1 MRKRLRR
8 AAALALAA
16 AALLA
21 LSGCASSQ
29 EERRG
34 LDGGETSVI
43 LATSGEPL
51 RFYALSEEGCAGD
64 DNLVL
69 SNVYDCLTF
78 LEPDGS
84 ISPGL
89 AESWEISED
98 GLCYTFHLRR
108 GVRFHN
114 GLEMT
119 AEDVKFTYDK
129 GAAGPLGAGLFV
141 NYERCEIVD
150 DYTVNIYLTAPYA
163 GFLYGVASRLGGIC
177 CKAYYDEV
185 GDEGYLKAPIG
196 TGPYTLDEVINGE
209 KIVLRANDGYWRGE
223 PAIKE
228 VTIAIVPNVST
239 QMIGLENGDYD
250 AVRNPPIDSC
260 LHLKEGGDVTW
271 DYADSTGRITLYLA
285 VWGGR
290 PGEDLNFRLAV
301 QCGIDKDEV
310 NEGANSGCATIL
322 DIDMCPIYA
331 GYPSEGLQ
339 AVAYDREKALDYLAA
354 SSCSGE
360 SFEILCQS
368 GTACETVAKIIQSQ
382 LIELGIAATVTA
394 VDSSSYTQ
402 LQLAGDYDAVIRE
415 QLSSMVDADG
425 ASTFFNTTPG
435 YAYTKN
441 CKYPRADEIFPLF
454 VQGREAQGEEREPY
468 YAEACN
474 IITEEAYL
482 VPLYNGLI
490 AVACSTHLQGVE
502 AHCLGTY
509 NFYRWSWD

>member
-1 MRKRLRR
+1 MKSNRLRR
-8 AAALALAA
+8 AAALFAA
-16 AALLA
+16 VLLLA
-21 LSGCASSQ
+21 LSGCAAGQ
-29 EERRG
+29 EARRG
-34 LDGGETSVI
+34 LTGEETSVV

-51 RFYALSEEGCAGD
+51 RFYALSDEGCAGD

-78 LEPDGS
+78 LEADGS

-89 AESWEISED
+89 AESWVLSED
-98 GLCYTFHLRR
+98 GLCYTFHLRQ
-108 GVRFHN
+108 GIKFHN
-114 GLEMT
+114 GMEMT
-119 AEDVKFTYDK
+119 AEDVKFTFDK

-185 GDEGYLKAPIG
+185 GDEGYLEAPIG
-196 TGPYTLDEVINGE
+196 TGPYILSEVVSEE
-209 KIVLRANDGYWRGE
+209 KIVLRANEDYWRGA

-228 VTIAIVPNVST
+228 VIIAIVPSVST

-250 AVRNPPIDSC
+250 VVRNPPIDSC
-260 LHLKEGGDVTW
+260 LHLDENGDVTW
-271 DYADSTGRITLYLA
+271 DFTDSTGRITLYLA

-290 PGEDLNFRLAV
+290 PGEDLNFRRAV

-310 NEGANSGCATIL
+310 NEGANSGYATIL

-331 GYPSEGLQ
+331 GYPSEGI
-339 AVAYDREKALDYLAA
+339 VTVPYDKEKALEYLAA
-354 SSCSGE
+354 SSYSGE

-368 GTACETVAKIIQSQ
+368 GTACETVAKIVQSQ
-382 LIELGIAATVTA
+382 LIELGIAAEVTA
-394 VDSSSYTQ
+394 VDSSTYTQ
-402 LQLAGDYDAVIRE
+402 LQLAGTYDAIIRE

-441 CKYPRADEIFPLF
+441 CKYPLADEIFALF
-454 VQGREAQGEEREPY
+454 VQGRELQGEAREPY

-474 IITEEAYL
+474 IITEQAYL
-482 VPLYNGLI
+482 VPLYNGI
-490 AVACSTHLQGVE
+490 ISVAYSKHLSGVE

-509 NFYRWSWD
+509 NFFYWSWN

>member
-1 MRKRLRR
+1 M
-8 AAALALAA
+8 
-16 AALLA
+16 
-21 LSGCASSQ
+21 
-29 EERRG
+29 
-34 LDGGETSVI
+34 
-43 LATSGEPL
+43 
-51 RFYALSEEGCAGD
+51 
-64 DNLVL
+64 
-69 SNVYDCLTF
+69 
-78 LEPDGS
+78 
-84 ISPGL
+84 
-89 AESWEISED
+89 
-98 GLCYTFHLRR
+98 
-108 GVRFHN
+108 
-114 GLEMT
+114 
-119 AEDVKFTYDK
+119 
-129 GAAGPLGAGLFV
+129 
-141 NYERCEIVD
+141 
-150 DYTVNIYLTAPYA
+150 
-163 GFLYGVASRLGGIC
+163 ASRLGGIC

-290 PGEDLNFRLAV
+290 PGEDLNFRRAV

-339 AVAYDREKALDYLAA
+339 TVAYDREKALDYLAA

-382 LIELGIAATVTA
+382 LIEPGHRGDGHGGGQLKLHPAA
-394 VDSSSYTQ
+394 
-402 LQLAGDYDAVIRE
+402 AGGR
-415 QLSSMVDADG
+415 LRRRH
-425 ASTFFNTTPG
+425 
-435 YAYTKN
+435 
-441 CKYPRADEIFPLF
+441 PRAAQLHG
-454 VQGREAQGEEREPY
+454 GRRRGLDLLQHHPRLRLHEKLQ
-468 YAEACN
+468 
-474 IITEEAYL
+474 
-482 VPLYNGLI
+482 VPPRG
-490 AVACSTHLQGVE
+490 
-502 AHCLGTY
+502 
-509 NFYRWSWD
+509 